1 MNKKFLSTT
10 ELALLLGISRQA
22 VFKKIRSGQIKARKS
37 GRHLLIN
44 KKDLAKTLS
53 TTITKAMEKE
63 MRKAALK
70 VIEKNIEIIKS
81 LREE

>member
-1 MNKKFLSTT
+1 MNKKFLSAT
-10 ELALLLGISRQA
+10 EVALLLGISRQA
-22 VFKKIRSGQIKARKS
+22 VFKKIKAGKIKARKS
-37 GRHLLIN
+37 SRHLLIN

-53 TTITKAMEKE
+53 SIITKAMEKE

-70 VIEKNIEIIKS
+70 VIEKYIETIKS